1 MLRPVRRVVAG
12 LDTDGRSAVLF
23 DGDATTH
30 AENPN
35 WPGFG
40 VKLLWLTD
48 HTPVVVRAGV
58 DEAARPLQIL
68 PSPGGSTCVICE
80 FPPLSSL
87 DAMTSS
93 QRALAQQL
101 TFGDTHDEQ
110 SLQLHATPTL
120 DYLVMIS
127 GELTLVLEAGETT
140 LRAGDVLID
149 CGVRHGW
156 ENRGTVPAIC
166 LSVMIDKAC

>member
-1 MLRPVRRVVAG
+1 MLQSIRRVVAG
-12 LDTDGRSAVLF
+12 LDSDGRSAVLF
-23 DGDATTH
+23 DGNATTQ

-40 VKLLWLTD
+40 VKLLWTTD
-48 HTPVVVRAGV
+48 RIPVEVRLGI
-58 DEAARPLQIL
+58 DEADRVLQIL

-87 DAMTSS
+87 DKMTPE
-93 QRALAQQL
+93 QRAAALQL
-101 TFGDTHDEQ
+101 SFGDTHDDQ

-120 DYLVMIS
+120 DYLVMLS
-127 GELTLVLEAGETT
+127 GELTLLLEAGETT

-149 CGVRHGW
+149 CGVKHGW
-156 ENRGTVPAIC
+156 ENRGRIPAIC
-166 LSVMIDKAC
+166 LSVMIDKA